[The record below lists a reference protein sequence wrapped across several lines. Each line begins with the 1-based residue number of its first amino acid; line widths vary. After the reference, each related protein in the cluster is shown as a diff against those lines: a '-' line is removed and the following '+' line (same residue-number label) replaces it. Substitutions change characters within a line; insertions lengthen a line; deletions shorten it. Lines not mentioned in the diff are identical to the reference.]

1 METTQ
6 LIPSERTVYSAEI
19 VDDLEVPALS
29 QPATPVWERRD
40 VVVGLIAISGPPG
53 LLMLWLSRRF
63 AQRTKLLITLGYFAL
78 TVVFPIA
85 MIWYWCNHALTP
97 LVKALNR
104 P

>member
-6 LIPSERTVYSAEI
+6 LIPSERTVFPAEI
-19 VDDLEVPALS
+19 VDDLPAPALL
-29 QPATPVWERRD
+29 QPATAVWERRD
-40 VVVGLIAISGPPG
+40 IVVGLIAVSGPPG

-63 AQRTKLLITLGYFAL
+63 AKRTKLLISLGYLAL
-78 TVVFPIA
+78 TVIFPVA

-104 P
+104 